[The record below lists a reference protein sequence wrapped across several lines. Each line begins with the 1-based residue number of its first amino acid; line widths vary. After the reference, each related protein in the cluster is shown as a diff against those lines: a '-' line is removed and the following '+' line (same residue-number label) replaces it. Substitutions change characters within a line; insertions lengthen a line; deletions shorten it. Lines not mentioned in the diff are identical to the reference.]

1 RRPRC
6 PPPSS
11 RWRWRPRPTKW
22 CAGCAARRRPSSR
35 ESRTDGSS
43 WTSAP
48 SRRKRRPRWCGR
60 CAMRVV
66 ERAGDG
72 ADTPRGSRP
81 SPGRPAVFLDRD
93 GTIVVER
100 NYLADPARVELVPG
114 AAAALRALAEA
125 GYALVVVTNQSGIA
139 RGLYGEGEFRAVQ
152 RRIEELLAREGIRLD
167 GVYHCP
173 HHPDYTGPCEC
184 RKPAVGL
191 YLRAARELGLDLSR
205 SVCIGDRLKD
215 VLPARQ

>member
-1 RRPRC
+1 
-6 PPPSS
+6 
-11 RWRWRPRPTKW
+11 
-22 CAGCAARRRPSSR
+22 
-35 ESRTDGSS
+35 
-43 WTSAP
+43 
-48 SRRKRRPRWCGR
+48 
-60 CAMRVV
+60 MRVV

-125 GYALVVVTNQSGIA
+125 GDALVVVTNQSGIA
-139 RGLYGEGEFRAVQ
+139 RGLYGEGEFSAVQ

-215 VLPARQ
+215 VLPARQLGCAAAILVRTGYGEGEAPNAPEWVRIEADLQAAARAVLARG